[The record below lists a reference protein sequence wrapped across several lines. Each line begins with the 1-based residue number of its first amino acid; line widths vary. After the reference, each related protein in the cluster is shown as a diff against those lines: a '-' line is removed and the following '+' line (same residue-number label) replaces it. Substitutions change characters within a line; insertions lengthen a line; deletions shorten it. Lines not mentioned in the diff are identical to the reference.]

1 MFYIERK
8 DIMNIDFQTIG
19 EKVREAFNF
28 EVMKLPLTGADNHYT
43 PWYGLFRDD
52 TGSYVGSGSISDRY
66 VPHTSDDV
74 CALVEAAANIFD
86 GEVDLQCHFK
96 DGHYVS
102 VAPTADH
109 RVAIMGTE
117 DNVSPR
123 IYIGFGFDKESCNP
137 TLGTFRDLCAN
148 LQMMRTVEGTSVSI
162 RHTRSLRSKMDD
174 LIATFNRLGDSW
186 TTLTD
191 VIKHMESREVALADF
206 LDSVYG
212 DIPVEDGRAK
222 TIHKTRTEDI
232 FRRVQRERWQ
242 SGRPAMGSD
251 FRVSAWE
258 AYNAVQGHAQHDA
271 TRRTRK
277 GETITSYDRVLLASK
292 DRYVLA
298 AEKLAVAA

>member
-1 MFYIERK
+1 
-8 DIMNIDFQTIG
+8 MNIDYQTIG
-19 EKVREAFNF
+19 AKVRESFDF
-28 EVMKLPLTGADNHYT
+28 EVMKLPLSGADNHYT

-52 TGSYVGSGSISDRY
+52 TGDYVGSGSISDRY
-66 VPHTSDDV
+66 VPHTTDDV

-86 GEVDLQCHFK
+86 GEVSLKTHFN

-102 VAPTADH
+102 VAPTDDH
-109 RVAIMGTE
+109 RVSVMGTA

-123 IYIGFGFDKESCNP
+123 IFISAGLDKEAFVA
-137 TLGTFRDLCAN
+137 TIGTFRDLCAN

-162 RHTRSLRSKMDD
+162 RHTRSLRPKMDD
-174 LIATFNRLGDSW
+174 LIATFSRLGDSW

-191 VIKHMESREVALADF
+191 VINHMESREVALAGF
-206 LDSVYG
+206 LDSIYG
-212 DIPVEDGRAK
+212 DVPQEEGRAR
-222 TIHKTRTEDI
+222 TMHKTRTEDI

-242 SGRPAMGSD
+242 SGRPTLGSD

-271 TRRTRK
+271 IRRTRK
-277 GETITSYDRVLLASK
+277 GKAITAYDRVLLASK

-298 AEKLAVAA
+298 AEKLAIAA